1 MRRNKQALN
10 AQAPAKGEVKHLRP
24 ILKYLKPYRV
34 QIFAAALAVLFTS
47 SAVLG
52 MGAGLRYMVDEGF
65 GKGNPALLDRSFGYL
80 VGVIL
85 LLAGAT
91 YTRFYLVSLIGER
104 VVRDIRNDVYRH
116 LTQMHIGFFET
127 TRTGELLSR
136 LTTDTTLLQTMI
148 GSSVSIALRNTLMF
162 IGGFVLLMITSARLT
177 EYVLVMVPLVVIP
190 IIMLGKRVRV
200 LGKESQNRVA
210 DISGFAEE
218 SLNAIRAVQALV
230 LEPFQQARFE
240 EHADAALNAALG
252 RIKFRAALT
261 ALVITMVFGAIVMVL
276 WFGGKDVLAGRIS
289 SGQLSAFVFYSVVVA
304 GAVGAISEVW
314 ADIQRAAGAAERISE
329 LLQLPPAVASPDVPV
344 AITVEGPAEVRFD
357 DVTFTYA
364 MRPEKPAI
372 SHFSLDVAPGSTVAF
387 VGPSGAGKTTLFQ
400 LLLRFYDVDSG
411 AITLN
416 GTDLRKM
423 ALPQL
428 RGLIGLVPQD
438 PVIFTGTARE
448 NIRLGRMDASD
459 ADIMAAADAAS
470 ALEFLQRLPQGL
482 DTHLGEKGVQ
492 LSGGQRQ
499 RLAIARAVVRNP
511 RILLL
516 DEATSALDSENEH
529 LIQQALNRLMTGRTT
544 FVIAHRL
551 STITRADRIVLLNDG
566 QIEAMGTH
574 AELLKQSKLYAR
586 LAELQFKSVA

>member
-1 MRRNKQALN
+1 MRKPRTQTAG
-10 AQAPAKGEVKHLRP
+10 PAKGEVKHLRP
-24 ILKYLKPYRV
+24 IFRYLKPYRV
-34 QIFAAALAVLFTS
+34 QIALATLAVMFTS
-47 SAVLG
+47 GSVLG
-52 MGAGLRYMVDEGF
+52 MGAGLRYLVDEGL
-65 GKGNPALLDRSFGYL
+65 GKGDEALLDRAFLILIGI
-80 VGVIL
+80 IL

-91 YTRFYLVSLIGER
+91 YSRFYLVSLIGER

-116 LTQMHIGFFET
+116 LTSMHIGFFEV

-162 IGGFVLLMITSARLT
+162 VGGFILLAVTSARLT
-177 EYVLVMVPLVVIP
+177 EYVLLMVPLVVIP
-190 IIMLGKRVRV
+190 IIMLGRRVRV
-200 LGKESQNRVA
+200 LGKESQSRVA

-230 LEPFQQARFE
+230 LEPLENKRFSG
-240 EHADAALNAALG
+240 HVDAALGAAMG
-252 RIKFRAALT
+252 RIRFRSALT
-261 ALVITMVFGAIVMVL
+261 ALVILQVFGAIVVVL

-289 SGQLSAFVFYSVVVA
+289 TGELSAFVFYSVVVA
-304 GAVGAISEVW
+304 SAVGAISEVW

-329 LLQLPPAVASPDVPV
+329 LLGMSPDIASPEFPV
-344 AITVEGPAEVRFD
+344 AVKETGAAAVRFEH
-357 DVTFTYA
+357 VSFTYP
-364 MRPEKPAI
+364 MRPERPAI
-372 SHFSLDVAPGSTVAF
+372 ADFTLDVAAGSTVAF

-400 LLLRFYDVDSG
+400 LLLRFYDPQSG
-411 AITLN
+411 AVLLN
-416 GTDLRKM
+416 GLDVRTM
-423 ALPQL
+423 ALPEL
-428 RGLIGLVPQD
+428 RGMIGLVPQD

-448 NIRLGRMDASD
+448 NIRLGRMDSSD
-459 ADIMAAADAAS
+459 EDVVDAARAAS

-511 RILLL
+511 KILLL

-529 LIQQALNRLMTGRTT
+529 LIQQALDRLMVGRTT

-551 STITRADRIVLLNDG
+551 STIMRADRIVLLNEG
-566 QIEAMGTH
+566 RIEAVGTH
-574 AELLKQSKLYAR
+574 QELLKASTLYAR
-586 LAELQFKSVA
+586 LAELQFRSIA